1 MRKQGAHH
9 PALDPFRLPENEAL
23 QIAYSEDMCAQSLDI
38 LSRAV
43 LIGMHPDNDREK
55 VDEIATAI
63 WESAKEV
70 LS

>member
-1 MRKQGAHH
+1 MKRVHLTH
-9 PALDPFRLPENEAL
+9 IALDPFRLPENEAL
-23 QIAYSEDMCAQSLDI
+23 QIAYSEDMCANSLDI

-55 VDEIATAI
+55 VDELATAI
-63 WESAKEV
+63 RESAKEV